1 MRWLALIV
9 LFVLAVAG
17 CGSQVDLGDEQPGP
31 ATPKSPSVSQ
41 APVVPLSA
49 AQSLAAALTLKDRP
63 AGWDGGAA
71 ADPYLGTE
79 VNGPPGVFEPAKC
92 SVVLHA
98 QDELGKPLIAMR
110 GSYFLRAESQSIL
123 QNVGSWP
130 ERQPSLVQK
139 VTDALAGC
147 TSFKATA
154 ALVHDESSFTT
165 RRLLV
170 PGLAD
175 AVAVRLDGT
184 GDFRGFWMYLM
195 YAVRGGTV
203 LHLRATGGKGFGDA
217 DFVRTASKA
226 VARLDA
232 VVG

>member
-1 MRWLALIV
+1 MRSLALIV
-9 LFVLAVAG
+9 VFVLAVGG

-31 ATPKSPSVSQ
+31 TSPAVSQ

-49 AQSLAAALTLKDRP
+49 AQSLAAALTLKDLP

-79 VNGPPGVFEPAKC
+79 VNGPPGVFEPAEC

-130 ERQPSLVQK
+130 ERQLSLVQK

-147 TSFKATA
+147 TRFKVTA
-154 ALVHDESSFTT
+154 ALVHIETSFVSK
-165 RRLLV
+165 RLSL

-184 GDFRGFWMYLM
+184 SDVAFTVYVV
-195 YAVRGGTV
+195 YVVRGGAV
-203 LHLRATGGKGFGDA
+203 LRLQADGESFTDA
-217 DFVRTASKA
+217 DVVRTASKA

-232 VVG
+232 AVG